1 MADVLFLCT
10 GNLCRSPSAAMF
22 LEQLVQLKGP
32 QDMTIDSAGTMGA
45 AGGTPSRLVKEGAAF
60 GLDFTDHVPRHMDM
74 EDIRTARLVIGM
86 TRQHV
91 REAIL
96 LDIPS
101 FGKSFTLREFV
112 RRGGG
117 VGPRGAGIPLSE
129 WLVKVHGARRHLD
142 LVGQSA
148 PDDIPDPMG
157 GSSED
162 YRRMLID
169 VQELVRQLHTLIWP
183 A

>member
-10 GNLCRSPSAAMF
+10 GNLCRSPSAALF
-22 LEQLVQLKGP
+22 LEHLVQLKGP
-32 QDMTIDSAGTMGA
+32 HDMTVDSAGTMGA
-45 AGGTPSRLVKEGAAF
+45 IGGPPGRLVKEGAAF
-60 GLDFTDHVPRHMDM
+60 ALDFSHHVPRRMEV
-74 EDIRTARLVIGM
+74 EDIRSARLVIGM

-91 REAIL
+91 RESIL
-96 LDIPS
+96 LEPPS

-112 RRGGG
+112 RRGSA
-117 VGPRGAGIPLSE
+117 VGPRGAGEPLTE
-129 WLVKVHGARRHLD
+129 WLLKVHGARRHLD
-142 LVGQSA
+142 LVGLSA

-169 VQELVRQLHTLIWP
+169 VQEPVRQLHTLIWP
-183 A
+183 T